1 MSSPLWM
8 SIEPRTQEIRL
19 MLSEPERGT
28 VLKARLRTPPS
39 HPRALGML
47 LEALSAWYRLPLHA
61 VIDADSPDVQ
71 RWPELWAQLA
81 GETPELDI
89 HVEWVARPVA
99 GRRDKFLAPLGE
111 FTTGRRLINH
121 AATGLP

>member
-1 MSSPLWM
+1 MSSQLWM
-8 SIEPRTQEIRL
+8 SIEPRPQEVRL

-28 VLKARLRTPPS
+28 VLKARLAGPPS

-61 VIDADSPDVQ
+61 VIDADAPDVQ

-81 GETPELDI
+81 GEPPDLQI
-89 HVEWVARPVA
+89 HIEWVARPVP
-99 GRRDKFLAPLGE
+99 GRHDRFFAPLGD
-111 FTTGRRLINH
+111 FSSGRRLINH

>member
-8 SIEPRTQEIRL
+8 SVEPRTQEIRL

-99 GRRDKFLAPLGE
+99 GRRDKYLAALGE
-111 FTTGRRLINH
+111 FTSGRRLIN
-121 AATGLP
+121 